1 MAAALLCGLAC
12 ADQARLSALPKT
24 LVDSLGLDFA
34 EIEIVPRVGPEV
46 RHSFPVEAL
55 TDETHRDGRFEFLG
69 SLSCKLIFASM
80 PTSPAAER
88 FPLAAPIH
96 WPAFPEL
103 AQRILA
109 CVLVQQH
116 DRRELGH
123 GFERLSDREWEVCR
137 ALEGVDSEKEIAAK
151 LAQPVAVF
159 TVHAHVKK
167 IYLALA
173 VTSRKAGSRASRQG
187 PGKAPD

>member
-1 MAAALLCGLAC
+1 MVQASNQCCDPWRRRSSVAWLR
-12 ADQARLSALPKT
+12 DQARLSALPKRSSI
-24 LVDSLGLDFA
+24 SLGLDFA

-69 SLSCKLIFASM
+69 SLRGELDFRFYAHVSGSRTL
-80 PTSPAAER
+80 SPR
-88 FPLAAPIH
+88 CQSLARISEP
-96 WPAFPEL
+96 

-151 LAQPVAVF
+151 LARSRF
-159 TVHAHVKK
+159 TVHACKK
-167 IYLALA
+167 DLPCTPRSQA
-173 VTSRKAGSRASRQG
+173 ASR
-187 PGKAPD
+187 